1 MYKKMI
7 IMLVTVVTFIVSFN
21 INALTASAVPLDHY
35 HIVITYTKPY
45 KKYIGWIV
53 VNT

>member
-7 IMLVTVVTFIVSFN
+7 IMLVTVALNLTIQDFN

-35 HIVITYTKPY
+35 HIVITYTKQLLRES
-45 KKYIGWIV
+45 
-53 VNT
+53 